1 MAKKRADEWAAREN
15 KIKNAMSKM
24 ADTVLK
30 KSNAAEKEQE
40 KRFIQY
46 ALEKDK
52 REEQR
57 EKDKKMAAR

>member
-1 MAKKRADEWAAREN
+1 
-15 KIKNAMSKM
+15 MSKM